1 MSSSKTA
8 ISDATNMAAHA
19 QATFWFVLPSLPMF
33 LLIPGLLRHGVDF
46 WPALAAGCGLT
57 ILLYF
62 AMVFA
67 LQRLGIAL

>member
-1 MSSSKTA
+1 
-8 ISDATNMAAHA
+8 
-19 QATFWFVLPSLPMF
+19 MF